1 MYLAT
6 QSGLVSSATSTAAV
20 TQYDNTVTEGPAS
33 PPDLASWGSPVQ
45 GTTSPA
51 VSPEPGQQSGLHLTC
66 NDVDN
71 ILRGAG
77 GGEGKGEGCP
87 FMCNSS
93 SLEPVLPR
101 CGAERYW
108 Q

>member
-20 TQYDNTVTEGPAS
+20 TQYDNTVTEGPAL
-33 PPDLASWGSPVQ
+33 PPDLASWGSPMQ

-51 VSPEPGQQSGLHLTC
+51 LSPEPGQQSGLHLTC
-66 NDVDN
+66 NDVDD
-71 ILRGAG
+71 IL
-77 GGEGKGEGCP
+77 GESGEGCP
-87 FMCNSS
+87 FMCKSS